1 MGPRKILPMGSKV
14 IRGGRVKLRVGE
26 PIPTAG
32 MTLKDR
38 GALTEAAREQMTRLL
53 NADAERTSGV
63 PRF

>member
-1 MGPRKILPMGSKV
+1 MPMGSKV

-26 PIPTAG
+26 PIPTTG

-53 NADAERTSGV
+53 N
-63 PRF
+63 